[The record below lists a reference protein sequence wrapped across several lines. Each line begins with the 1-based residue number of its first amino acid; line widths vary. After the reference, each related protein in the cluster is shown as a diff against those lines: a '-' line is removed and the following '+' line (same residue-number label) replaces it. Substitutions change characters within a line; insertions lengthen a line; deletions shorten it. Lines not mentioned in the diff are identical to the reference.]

1 MEDMAGLVDLGAFLR
16 ARRAELDPAELG
28 LPPVA
33 NQRRVPGLRR
43 EEAAQLAGISV
54 DYYTRLEQGR
64 ARHVSE
70 SVLTALARGFGL
82 GPDET
87 AYVHNLAAPRRRTAP
102 QPARQQVRPM
112 LQRLLDAMGTP
123 AVVYGRY
130 SEVLAWNAV
139 GGVLYL
145 DGEATVERN
154 AARGLFLDPVRAA
167 RFPDFETVAAEVV
180 GNLRAEAG
188 RHPGDP
194 HLAQLVGDLS
204 LRSDVFARLWAGQ
217 SVREKAHGTK
227 RVRHPLV
234 GDLDLRYEALRLPD
248 DPDQVVMAYTA
259 EPGSPSEQALAL
271 LASWVATAPADAD
284 RASSAAGPVAQRPGL
299 PSAG

>member
-1 MEDMAGLVDLGAFLR
+1 MDDVTGLVDLGAFLR
-16 ARRAELDPAELG
+16 ARRALLDPAELG

-64 ARHVSE
+64 ARHVSD
-70 SVLTALARGFGL
+70 SVLGALARGLGL
-82 GPDET
+82 DPDET
-87 AYVHNLAAPRRRTAP
+87 AYVHNLAAPRRAAVRP
-102 QPARQQVRPM
+102 VRQHVRPM

-130 SEVLAWNAV
+130 AEILAWNAV

-145 DGEATVERN
+145 DGDATVERN
-154 AARGLFLDPVRAA
+154 AARSLFLDPGRREV
-167 RFPDFETVAAEVV
+167 FPDYDAVAGDLVA
-180 GNLRAEAG
+180 NLRAEAG

-204 LRSDVFARLWAGQ
+204 VRSETFARLWAGQ
-217 SVREKAHGTK
+217 TVREKAHGRK

-234 GDLDLRYEALRLPD
+234 GELDLRYEALRLPD

-259 EPGSPSEQALAL
+259 EPGSPSEQGLAL
-271 LASWVATAPADAD
+271 LASWVATPPAD
-284 RASSAAGPVAQRPGL
+284 RAHRDDEPAAQRPGL